1 MIIKLNT
8 FKGQNKLYPA
18 YAMPIELGQQA
29 VNTYIEDGTLKPTKG
44 DTTFSLPVG
53 VSVPANTKTIYKHKN
68 VNSGESEWHFFQDQT
83 TVVRHPV
90 GTDTLQRIYYVKDG
104 KLKVKRFDWPTE
116 LDVLMPQ
123 PNPQDQLT
131 VAISDGGTGDIKR
144 FIAFSFVN
152 TFGEESA
159 LSLTE
164 SGTGAYQY
172 GNYYIE
178 GLTDSSSITVT
189 WDSSLIVPD
198 GGEYADNITK
208 IRFYLTPV
216 TTSADDFRF
225 AGEALIADENI
236 TIENAGTDIS
246 ISEIVSSP
254 VRLTYNDYETV
265 TLLGVCKTSFGSIIT
280 WDAGNIYVSDQK
292 HPYCFSALSTY
303 SIESEI
309 VSVNSFGT
317 SFLVST
323 TTSPFV
329 LTGTDPK
336 AMLTEK
342 AEQAR
347 GCLNKD
353 CIVDMGNFICVPT
366 DEGIYKI
373 GTGTFELA
381 TKGMF
386 SLTSWRDTISGGDYL
401 NTATQYK
408 NLYLLNL
415 TNGKTLVFDF
425 INGFFWEMDY
435 DVKCGYYDSLEQK
448 LYYNPGSISTTSLS
462 VFNSDE
468 ENVVSYTYRTGKV
481 MLNTPV
487 NFKYVRVFADDY
499 DGTITLNAY
508 DTGTLKLTRTITSD
522 DVVKLTSIRF
532 NEVELEI
539 VSDRVINF
547 INVSTTM
554 EEILG
559 A

>member
-1 MIIKLNT
+1 MIIKLHT

-29 VNTYIEDGTLKPTKG
+29 VNTYIEDGTLKPMLG
-44 DTTFSLPVG
+44 DTTFNLPVG
-53 VSVPANTKTIYKHKN
+53 TTVPSNTKTVYKHKN
-68 VNSGESEWHFFQDQT
+68 INTAETEWHFFTDQRP
-83 TVVRHPV
+83 VVRHPV
-90 GTDTLQRIYYVKDG
+90 GTDTLQRIYYISDG
-104 KLKVKRFDWPTE
+104 KLKVKRFDWPDE

-123 PNPQDQLT
+123 PNPQNQLT
-131 VAISDGGTGDIKR
+131 VAISDGGTGDRSR

-159 LSLTE
+159 LSLTD
-164 SGTGAYQY
+164 SGTGSYQY

-178 GLTDSSSITVT
+178 GLTDTSSITVT
-189 WDSSLIVPD
+189 WNADTIIPS
-198 GGEYADNITK
+198 GGIYDDNITK
-208 IRFYLTPV
+208 IRFYMTPV
-216 TTSADDFRF
+216 TTSADDYRF
-225 AGEALIADENI
+225 AGEALITDENI

-246 ISEIVSSP
+246 ISEIVTSP

-280 WDAGNIYVSDQK
+280 WDAGNIYVSDMK
-292 HPYCFSALSTY
+292 HPYIFSALSTY

-309 VSVNSFGT
+309 LSVNSFGN
-317 SFLVST
+317 SFLVT
-323 TTSPFV
+323 TTTNPFI
-329 LTGTDPK
+329 LTGTDPT

-347 GCLNKD
+347 GCLNKN
-353 CIVDMGNFICVPT
+353 CIVDMGSFICVPT

-381 TKGMF
+381 TKEMF
-386 SLTSWRDTISGGDYL
+386 SLNNWKDIIANGSYL

-415 TNGKTLVFDF
+415 TTGTTLVFDF
-425 INGFFWEMDY
+425 INNFFWELDY
-435 DVKCGYYDSLEQK
+435 SVMYGYYDALEQL
-448 LYYNPGSISTTSLS
+448 LYYNPDSTSKNTLS
-462 VFNSDE
+462 VFNNDTETVKEYSFK
-468 ENVVSYTYRTGKV
+468 TGKV
-481 MLNTPV
+481 MLNAPV

-499 DGTITLNAY
+499 DGTITLKAY
-508 DTGTLKLTRTITSD
+508 DTGVLKITRTITTD
-522 DVVKLTSIRF
+522 DIVKLPSIKF

-539 VSDRVINF
+539 ISDRVINF